1 MMIQTCTILFHRIFK
16 VSETDFNMFFLCV
29 CFCLVPCHSL
39 LDCLS
44 LWLVALSCAVRWR
57 VCVHAIS
64 CTVPLCLSCGLS
76 AHRACVH
83 VCLPEW
89 VCVCLP
95 EWNVSL
101 ISLLLLEGRRGGLY
115 SVISASLWPP
125 LSPWCTWEHTCR
137 SYIEA
142 FKHLSLTLFHYN
154 HKTFRFLN
162 SFTLFTVLWNC
173 GWRVTNCS
181 VKSIMKRAFD
191 WLIVCDG
198 LACEGMD

>member
-1 MMIQTCTILFHRIFK
+1 MKIQTCRILFHRIFK

-29 CFCLVPCHSL
+29 FLSCS
-39 LDCLS
+39 LS
-44 LWLVALSCAVRWR
+44 LSPRLSVFMACCIIVYRALACVCA
-57 VCVHAIS
+57 HAIS

-76 AHRACVH
+76 AHRPCVH
-83 VCLPEW
+83 VWLPNW

-142 FKHLSLTLFHYN
+142 FKDLSLTLFHYN
-154 HKTFRFLN
+154 HKTFRFIN
-162 SFTLFTVLWNC
+162 SFMLCTVLWNC

-198 LACEGMD
+198 LPCEGMD

>member
-1 MMIQTCTILFHRIFK
+1 MLWFLGLTLCIFGSIITFPASWRSKHVRYCFIGFSKFLKLIL
-16 VSETDFNMFFLCV
+16 TWFFFLVFFVLFLVTLSSTVCLYGLLHYRVPCVGVCVCMPFPALCLCV
-29 CFCLVPCHSL
+29 CPVVSQLTERACMCV
-39 LDCLS
+39 CLS
-44 LWLVALSCAVRWR
+44 EC
-57 VCVHAIS
+57 
-64 CTVPLCLSCGLS
+64 
-76 AHRACVH
+76 
-83 VCLPEW
+83 

-154 HKTFRFLN
+154 HKTFRF
-162 SFTLFTVLWNC
+162 
-173 GWRVTNCS
+173 
-181 VKSIMKRAFD
+181 
-191 WLIVCDG
+191 
-198 LACEGMD
+198 